1 MRFLVS
7 VFALLFSISFA
18 NGQSSFTLARAMENP
33 DRPTQD
39 KERDSSRRAP
49 EVLQFMGVE
58 RGDTALDVIAMG
70 GWYTEV
76 LSYAVGDSGKV
87 YMHNNPIPITERST
101 DERAE
106 RSSRLNNIEDYIGSI
121 AELPANSIDYA
132 MTALNFHD
140 VYNRSAAD
148 ANSFLLGIKSVLKP
162 GGVLGIIDHK
172 GAYGADNSTLHRI
185 AFEDLVKAVLDA
197 GFTLVAVNDLLANPE
212 DDHTLA
218 PFDPILERRTDR
230 LLLKFQKPM

>member
-1 MRFLVS
+1 MRIFVS
-7 VFALLFSISFA
+7 VIALLFSINFVNA
-18 NGQSSFTLARAMENP
+18 QSSLSVAQAMKNP
-33 DRPTQD
+33 DRPAQD
-39 KERDSSRRAP
+39 KERDASRRAP
-49 EVLQFMGVE
+49 EVLQFMGVDP
-58 RGDTALDVIAMG
+58 GDTALDVIAMG

-106 RSSRLNNIEDYIGSI
+106 RISRLNNVEDYIGSI
-121 AELPANSIDYA
+121 TDLPANSVDYA

-148 ANSFLLGIKSVLKP
+148 ANRLLMDIKSVLKP

-172 GAYGADNSTLHRI
+172 GTYGADNPTLHRI

-197 GFTLVAVNDLLANPE
+197 GFTLVAASDLLANPL
-212 DDHTLA
+212 DDHTLG